1 VRLAAKRK
9 VASTETIKKAQ
20 RMLMEKLGLCHEQ
33 QRLTAR
39 QLEEYA
45 AMFSSPLG
53 KEQVAA
59 LTALF
64 GLQCPAIDEDGLV
77 ALAEA

>member
-1 VRLAAKRK
+1 
-9 VASTETIKKAQ
+9 
-20 RMLMEKLGLCHEQ
+20 MEKLGLYHEQ
-33 QRLTAR
+33 QCLSAR

-45 AMFSSPLG
+45 VMFASPLG

-64 GLQCPAIDEDGLV
+64 GLSCPAADETGLV
-77 ALAEA
+77 ALVEA

>member
-1 VRLAAKRK
+1 
-9 VASTETIKKAQ
+9 
-20 RMLMEKLGLCHEQ
+20 MEKLGLCRDQ
-33 QRLTAR
+33 QRLSAK
-39 QLEEYA
+39 QLEDYA
-45 AMFSSPLG
+45 AMFASPLG

-64 GLQCPAIDEDGLV
+64 GLSCPDADEAGLA